1 MTTTAASRRPL
12 ANVFDLLHEFLR
24 SRAAEE
30 EQPVSGPIRGVG
42 LTLVMLPLWWVMGL
56 EQFIWPV
63 VLGCIATTVV
73 LTRREWVWVGAAR
86 WLALF
91 VVIHVISGLFIVES
105 FRLITFSRNLGAY
118 VAGLCLLII
127 VPSCAR
133 SWQDIR
139 FLLLSLLWLLLGS
152 LIVGALGVFDV
163 WRPTF
168 TSAVGSVAPG
178 NLAGS
183 SYGSRIA
190 TRSAGDVGWFFGF
203 TYFRVTSMFMYAT
216 IYGTTLAVLT
226 PIVLFIVTRI
236 RSRMVLLLAAGLL
249 PVLALNLVFTTAR
262 VAFLALVLSG
272 MVFAL
277 FYSKRSRMTWL
288 VLSFGLLA
296 LLPLAVGGGALP
308 AVGDTVSSVV
318 LARGEGSYVSRMAV
332 YQATLSGVTER
343 PIFGWGTERDV
354 PGLRF
359 PAGSHSHYLGILYKQ
374 GVVGLLVFLAL
385 LASVWRDTRPV
396 PLSSIKGQDG
406 GHASLLRFGRW
417 AFILIVINGATD
429 VLDLDATTMVVIWTV
444 IATLIATRRQLLFPP
459 ESTVPQP
466 TQAMPPTSQEAVR
479 IL

>member
-1 MTTTAASRRPL
+1 MTTTAASRPPWASAL
-12 ANVFDLLHEFLR
+12 DLLHGFLE
-24 SRAAEE
+24 SRAAVQEH
-30 EQPVSGPIRGVG
+30 PVSAPIRAVG
-42 LTLVMLPLWWVMGL
+42 LTLAALPLWWVLGL

-63 VLGCIATTVV
+63 LLGCIATTVV
-73 LTRREWVWVGAAR
+73 LTRRDWVWVGAAR
-86 WLALF
+86 WMALF

-105 FRLITFSRNLGAY
+105 FRLITFTRNFGAY
-118 VAGLCLLII
+118 VAGLCLLIT

-133 SWQDIR
+133 SWKDIR
-139 FLLLSLLWLLLGS
+139 YLLLSLLWLLLGS

-168 TSAVGSVAPG
+168 TSAVGGVAPG
-178 NLAGS
+178 NLSGS

-190 TRSAGDVGWFFGF
+190 TRSTGNVSWFLGF

-216 IYGTTLAVLT
+216 IYGTTVAVLT
-226 PIVLFIVTRI
+226 PLILFLVTRI
-236 RSRMVLLLAAGLL
+236 RSGMVLLVAAGLL
-249 PVLALNLVFTTAR
+249 PLLAVNLVFTTAR

-277 FYSKRSRMTWL
+277 VYSKRSRMTWL
-288 VLSFGLLA
+288 LLSFGLLA
-296 LLPLAVGGGALP
+296 LLPLAIGGGALP
-308 AVGDTVSSVV
+308 AVEDTVSSVV

-332 YQATLSGVTER
+332 YQATLSGVIER

-374 GVVGLLVFLAL
+374 GVLGFLVFLAL
-385 LASVWRDTRPV
+385 LASVWRATRPV
-396 PLSSIKGQDG
+396 PASSIKGQDE

-444 IATLIATRRQLLFPP
+444 IATLIATRRQLLRPP
-459 ESTVPQP
+459 EPQVP
-466 TQAMPPTSQEAVR
+466 TAT
-479 IL
+479 

>member
-1 MTTTAASRRPL
+1 MTTTAASRPPL
-12 ANVFDLLHEFLR
+12 ANAFDLLHGFLE
-24 SRAAEE
+24 SRTAVKEH
-30 EQPVSGPIRGVG
+30 PVSAPIRAVG
-42 LTLVMLPLWWVMGL
+42 LTLAALPLWWVLGL

-63 VLGCIATTVV
+63 LFGCIATTVV

-86 WLALF
+86 WMALF

-133 SWQDIR
+133 SWKDIR

-163 WRPTF
+163 WRPAF
-168 TSAVGSVAPG
+168 TSAVGSLAPG

-190 TRSAGDVGWFFGF
+190 TRTTGDVGWFFGI

-216 IYGTTLAVLT
+216 VYGTTLAVLT
-226 PIVLFIVTRI
+226 PFLLFLMIRI
-236 RSRMVLLLAAGLL
+236 RSRIVLLLAAGLL
-249 PVLALNLVFTTAR
+249 LLLALNLVSTTAR
-262 VAFLALVLSG
+262 VAFLALVFSG
-272 MVFAL
+272 IVFAL
-277 FYSKRSRMTWL
+277 VYSKRSGMTWL
-288 VLSFGLLA
+288 ILTCGLIAVL
-296 LLPLAVGGGALP
+296 PVAVGGGALP

-332 YQATLSGVTER
+332 YQATLSGVMER

-374 GVVGLLVFLAL
+374 GIVGFLVFLAL

-396 PLSSIKGQDG
+396 RASSIRGLDE
-406 GHASLLRFGRW
+406 GHSSLLRFGRW

-444 IATLIATRRQLLFPP
+444 IATLIATRRQLLRPP
-459 ESTVPQP
+459 APQVPQP
-466 TQAMPPTSQEAVR
+466 T
-479 IL
+479 